1 MGCDSWA
8 HTLTVHMR
16 THSHTHMHVCH
27 CGGETV
33 KYSTYLSI
41 STISVTS
48 ITPQVA
54 AESKQKQR
62 KGKRIQNRHLNM
74 DGKVLIYHSVSQV
87 SNKKEQNIH
96 AASLMKGGNDIS
108 PFHICK
114 YWVLSNCETRTV
126 HVGSCGP
133 MCKHTDYSLEHLRL
147 KSRRRS
153 KILIQPCVRHKCTV
167 WPSEPAAHWLAAC
180 EAGNRPSRED
190 PQRSVPL
197 LTWRRWDPLFIA
209 GAFDVTKLASIRP
222 HLNEFKWCDWT
233 GAARETRPQQVMKR
247 ACVWECVC
255 ASVSALLG

>member
-41 STISVTS
+41 STIPVTS
-48 ITPQVA
+48 IIPQVA

-133 MCKHTDYSLEHLRL
+133 MLVQTYRLQPWTSQIKEQETFKNPDLAVCSSQMYHQNLQHNDWRHVKAATDLPKRTHRDPCPCWRGDGE
-147 KSRRRS
+147 
-153 KILIQPCVRHKCTV
+153 ILHSSQ
-167 WPSEPAAHWLAAC
+167 
-180 EAGNRPSRED
+180 
-190 PQRSVPL
+190 
-197 LTWRRWDPLFIA
+197 
-209 GAFDVTKLASIRP
+209 
-222 HLNEFKWCDWT
+222 
-233 GAARETRPQQVMKR
+233 
-247 ACVWECVC
+247 
-255 ASVSALLG
+255 ALLM

>member
-1 MGCDSWA
+1 MQLHLWREGMTSAHFIYVSIECWA
-8 HTLTVHMR
+8 TVRHAQCTLGAVVQCR
-16 THSHTHMHVCH
+16 
-27 CGGETV
+27 
-33 KYSTYLSI
+33 
-41 STISVTS
+41 
-48 ITPQVA
+48 
-54 AESKQKQR
+54 
-62 KGKRIQNRHLNM
+62 
-74 DGKVLIYHSVSQV
+74 
-87 SNKKEQNIH
+87 
-96 AASLMKGGNDIS
+96 
-108 PFHICK
+108 
-114 YWVLSNCETRTV
+114 
-126 HVGSCGP
+126 
-133 MCKHTDYSLEHLRL
+133 CKHTDYSLEHLRL
-147 KSRRRS
+147 KSSRRS

-197 LTWRRWDPLFIA
+197 LTWRRWDPPFIA